1 MENIEPI
8 NNSTPLDP
16 NQNTIVPATDP
27 LMTALVNSYSAS
39 GGDVAN
45 LDLKQLSTILE
56 ARNTH
61 ASGLDDPLDLDGDG
75 VITILD
81 ARIFI
86 VESQSNQ
93 DTIPPDITGA
103 LVNDTGVNNT
113 DGVTFDPIVGG
124 TVTDNSPIVGFH
136 AGFGDDLLDVSSTLQ
151 SDGSFILDQ
160 NKLEELNGGSLV
172 DGEYTLKLAA
182 EDDAGNVS
190 STFEVNWTLDT
201 TAPTATI
208 SNAVNTSTSF
218 IEVSYNEDV
227 SDSAFVTN
235 NYTLAV
241 QGGEN
246 NGQTIEIASVEQL
259 NANKV
264 RLNLTQS
271 LDAQVYELAIDEAV
285 VDLAGNSLTDSQ
297 VLSFIVDADANVV
310 EISPFNGEEMV
321 ALTRET
327 IVRFDKKVDPDTV
340 TEESFYLI
348 ANGER
353 IEGRIVVSSTEEFAT
368 FFYDKPLPQS
378 TEVRVFVDGDKIIGR
393 DGQTLD
399 ADGNGIPGGIETAD
413 FRTLPLTQIPGTD
426 VFGYVYDSYNTN
438 EDGSNIPL
446 EGVVIRLDSLPDVF
460 AVTDENGY
468 FKLEDVPA
476 PDFYVYIDGSNVK
489 DAPAGTQYASLGKAF
504 HSVPGQEIQLEM
516 DGEPFD
522 VYLPA
527 MAASDIMELSDT
539 EDTNVGF
546 GEASLAFLQSQF
558 PDVDP
563 EIWQQTQVTF
573 VAGSATDDQGNAA
586 TQAMIVPV
594 DPERLP
600 APLPPGA
607 NPGLVISIQ
616 AGGENG
622 FNREANG
629 GATNFDVPAP
639 VTFPNLEGLAPGEK
653 SLIWTF
659 NHDAG
664 DWEIIGTGTV
674 SEDGKSIVSDEGV
687 GIRAPGWHF
696 TISGTRSRFEIGSRG
711 SGAGSGPDFL
721 NGDFPIQNGTFTP
734 NLVQQAF
741 LLDRILPDSV
751 LESVLRGGLK
761 IFTSG
766 EFDALADQFVDR
778 FIAGTGGTFTHDVGS
793 DLSNLAKNSDTIK
806 GVVGNLETSISNMI
820 QMQANGGA
828 IDNRNLNVTIPN
840 NISFPLL
847 DSPSLKGLIGG
858 TQETTIFIEYF
869 DATATIDSPETGGS
883 GEYSAT
889 LRLEI
894 LDDFGVD
901 ESDLYTLA
909 PFPPLY
915 NFWILQH
922 ERIGPAPFVNEIIIE
937 VPIEGEFTVPPGFE
951 DVIINIDSADNT
963 LQNFQFLS
971 ENLNAANNAFIFDT
985 QEIENQILNAEII
998 QESTVSGFGN
1008 NPQVFYRYI
1017 MENGLEITGSI
1028 DPGEPIQNLVL
1039 PPNQFFTVSF
1049 YQPSTNSSTSIAS
1062 ITSPSGEFSLF
1073 SDSPGGQG
1081 ESDSKLN
1088 LDTFGGL
1095 DSDGDG
1101 IPDIGEEVMGTDAN
1115 SADSDGDGISDAAE
1129 LEQGLDPLGGQ
1140 AFPTGIISSLPLQG
1154 EAKAVTV
1161 EGSILEAGGQT
1172 AYIATGSHGL
1182 AIVDASQF
1190 NNPIIMG
1197 QLNLLG
1203 DATDIAVDNNLQITA
1218 VASNNGGLQLVD
1230 VSDPM
1235 LPKLQQTV
1243 NITPNQVEVFDGVA
1257 YATVGNSLEII
1268 DLLTGESLQSLVL
1281 PGSGTVTGMAREG
1294 TKLYTFT
1301 SGSDTFSVIDIANQ
1315 GSANVLGQLNT
1326 SIASS
1331 DVGVFVG
1338 NGVAYLAGSGLRTI
1352 DISNPS
1358 SPSLISDADFFS
1370 TARNVTLNGSGIALV
1385 AAKNQ
1390 GIGVYDITD
1399 PQNTNNVLFTV
1410 DTPGFA
1416 RDIAIASG
1424 IAFVADDSGG
1434 LQVINYLPFDNQGE
1448 APTVTITTSVTDLDP
1463 EAEGI
1468 QVLEGTTIPIQ
1479 ANVLDDVQVR
1489 NVELLVN
1496 GEVVRNDVSFPF
1508 DFSAIAP
1515 NINPDSGTAT
1525 LQIRATDTGGNTA
1538 LSDLLSI
1545 ELVPDTFAPSVLS
1558 IDPSDG
1564 GIDLVDRQT
1573 VRIRFSEALAAETVN
1588 NGTFQLLGE
1597 NNTLLNPIDLQ
1608 LRNDDQL
1615 VQLTFDPLPVGS
1627 YQLVISA
1634 EKVTD
1639 RAGNA
1644 LGQEDIISSFTLEEA
1659 TTLTLTDLNSLTP
1672 ELLAQSIVG
1681 EGVIID
1687 NVTFTG
1693 ANQAAGIFSGGLSA
1707 GIDIAKGIILSSG
1720 NIINAA
1726 EPNDSDGSSTSFSNP
1741 GDEDLNALIPQNTN
1755 DAVVL
1760 EFDFIPEQNQVSFR
1774 YVFASEE
1781 YNEFVGSF
1789 NDVFA
1794 FFLDGENIALIPETT
1809 TPVSIDNV
1817 NKNAN
1822 SEFYKDNDPSDLGT
1836 PTPFKV
1842 EYDGFTT
1849 VLTAQANIEAGVP
1862 HRIKLAIADASDT
1875 SLDSA
1880 VFLEASSFIGK
1891 DN

>member
-1 MENIEPI
+1 MDFTGLSNGTQTLTIT
-8 NNSTPLDP
+8 ST
-16 NQNTIVPATDP
+16 
-27 LMTALVNSYSAS
+27 
-39 GGDVAN
+39 
-45 LDLKQLSTILE
+45 DL
-56 ARNTH
+56 
-61 ASGLDDPLDLDGDG
+61 
-75 VITILD
+75 
-81 ARIFI
+81 
-86 VESQSNQ
+86 
-93 DTIPPDITGA
+93 
-103 LVNDTGVNNT
+103 
-113 DGVTFDPIVGG
+113 
-124 TVTDNSPIVGFH
+124 
-136 AGFGDDLLDVSSTLQ
+136 
-151 SDGSFILDQ
+151 
-160 NKLEELNGGSLV
+160 
-172 DGEYTLKLAA
+172 
-182 EDDAGNVS
+182 AGNVS
-190 STFEVNWTLDT
+190 TQDINVNIGVVDT
-201 TAPTATI
+201 TPPTALIT
-208 SNAVNTSTSF
+208 SNLIDTPSSF
-218 IEVSYNEDV
+218 NVTYNEAV
-227 SDSAFVTN
+227 SDEAFAAG
-235 NYTLAV
+235 NYTLTIS
-241 QGGEN
+241 GGDN
-246 NGQTIEIASVEQL
+246 DGQTVEVSSVE
-259 NANKV
+259 KV
-264 RLNLTQS
+264 SNTVARLILATPLTQTS
-271 LDAQVYELAIDEAV
+271 YQLAISTEIK
-285 VDLAGNSLTDSQ
+285 DLAGNAIAENTILDFSVIPPS
-297 VLSFIVDADANVV
+297 V
-310 EISPFNGEEMV
+310 EISPSNGEEMV

-327 IVRFDKKVDPDTV
+327 IVRFDAKVDPSTV
-340 TEESFYLI
+340 NNESFYVI

-353 IEGRIVVSSTEEFAT
+353 LQGRIVVSSTEEFAT
-368 FFYDKPLPQS
+368 FFYDEPLPQS
-378 TEVRVFVDGDKIIGR
+378 TEVRVVVDGDKIKSRSGIAIDGNR
-393 DGQTLD
+393 DGI
-399 ADGNGIPGGIETAD
+399 AGGIATAD
-413 FRTLPLTQIPGTD
+413 FTTLPLSRIEGTD
-426 VFGYVYDSYNTN
+426 VFGYVYDSYNKN

-446 EGVVIRLDSLPDVF
+446 QGVVIRLDSLPDVF

-476 PDFYVYIDGSNVK
+476 PEFYVYIDGSNVVNT
-489 DAPAGTQYASLGKAF
+489 PEGTQYASLGKAF
-504 HSVPGQEIQLEM
+504 HSVPGQETQLFM

-522 VYLPA
+522 VYLPV
-527 MAASDIMELSDT
+527 MSASDIVKLSDT
-539 EDTNVGF
+539 EDTDVGF

-558 PDVDP
+558 PDIDP
-563 EIWQQTQVTF
+563 EVWQQTQVKF
-573 VAGSATDDQGNAA
+573 VAGSATDDAGNAA

-594 DPERLP
+594 DPNRLP
-600 APLPPGA
+600 APLPPGM

-622 FNREANG
+622 FNREADG

-664 DWEIIGTGTV
+664 DWEVIGTGTV

-696 TISGTRSRFEIGSRG
+696 TISGTRSRFEIGSKG
-711 SGAGSGPDFL
+711 GGAGSGNDFL
-721 NGDFPIQNGTFTP
+721 NGDFPIKNGTLTPSLIQSLSLAETRLLLFTDGLLEG
-734 NLVQQAF
+734 NLRF
-741 LLDRILPDSV
+741 
-751 LESVLRGGLK
+751 GLK
-761 IFTSG
+761 LFTTFG
-766 EFDALADQFVDR
+766 GFNALADQFVDR

-793 DLSNLAKNSDTIK
+793 DLSNLAKDSNTIK
-806 GVVGNLETSISNMI
+806 GVVANLESSINNMI

-840 NISFPLL
+840 NISFPLT
-847 DSPSLKGLIGG
+847 DSPSLKALIGG
-858 TQETTIFIEYF
+858 TQGTTIFIEDF
-869 DATATIDSPETGGS
+869 DATATIDSPETGGN

-901 ESDLYTLA
+901 ESDLYDGINPP
-909 PFPPLY
+909 PFRPLY
-915 NFWILQH
+915 SFWILQH
-922 ERIGPAPFVNEIIIE
+922 ERIGPAPFINEIILE
-937 VPIEGEFTVPPGFE
+937 VPIEGEFIVPPGFE
-951 DVIINIDSADNT
+951 DVIINIDSAANK
-963 LQNFQFLS
+963 LQNFQLLP
-971 ENLNAANNAFIFDT
+971 ENLNAANNGFIFDT
-985 QEIENQILNAEII
+985 QEIENEILNAEIGK
-998 QESTVSGFGN
+998 ESTVSGFGN

-1017 MENGLEITGSI
+1017 MESGLEITGSI

-1101 IPDIGEEVMGTDAN
+1101 IPDIGEEVMGTDAD

-1161 EGSILEAGGQT
+1161 EGSTLEAGGQT

-1203 DATDIAVDNNLQITA
+1203 DATDIAVDNNLQIAA
-1218 VASNNGGLQLVD
+1218 VASNNGGLQLID

-1268 DLLTGESLQSLVL
+1268 DLFTGESLQSLVL

-1301 SGSDTFSVIDIANQ
+1301 SGSDTFSIIDIANQ
-1315 GSANVLGQLNT
+1315 SSANVLGQLNT

-1331 DVGVFVG
+1331 DVGIFVG

-1358 SPSLISDADFFS
+1358 TPTLISDADFFF

-1385 AAKNQ
+1385 AAEDQ

-1410 DTPGFA
+1410 NTPGFA

-1424 IAFVADDSGG
+1424 IAFVANDSGG

-1448 APTVTITTSVTDLDP
+1448 APTVNITTSVTDLDP

-1496 GEVVRNDVSFPF
+1496 GEIVRNDVSFPF

-1515 NINPDSGTAT
+1515 KINPDSGTAT
-1525 LQIRATDTGGNTA
+1525 LQIRGTDTGGNTA

-1564 GIDLVDRQT
+1564 NIDLVDRQT

-1608 LRNDDQL
+1608 LRNDDQR

-1634 EKVTD
+1634 EEVTD
-1639 RAGNA
+1639 RSGNA

-1659 TTLTLTDLNSLTP
+1659 TTLTLTDLSSLTP

-1693 ANQAAGIFSGGLSA
+1693 ANQAAGIFNGGLSA

-1726 EPNDSDGSSTSFSNP
+1726 EPNDSDGSSTSFGNP

-1781 YNEFVGSF
+1781 YNEYVGSF

-1880 VFLEASSFIGK
+1880 VFLEASSFVGK
-1891 DN
+1891 VN